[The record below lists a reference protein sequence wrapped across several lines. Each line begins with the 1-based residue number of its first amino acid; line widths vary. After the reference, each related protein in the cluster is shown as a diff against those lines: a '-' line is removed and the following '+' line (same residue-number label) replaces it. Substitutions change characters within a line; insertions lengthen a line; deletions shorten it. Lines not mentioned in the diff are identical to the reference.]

1 MKKMLMLILILGI
14 ASFANAAIS
23 LQTSTS
29 GTSFS
34 DPGAAITLLP
44 SDTVWIGVN
53 QDIAEN
59 FAAYVIMDTT
69 SLGSWTGLSA
79 IYSPPALAAVVGW
92 TYYGTGV
99 DPGMD
104 AWFGDFTLPGLEQGG
119 PGVFGAVQF
128 HCEAPGDVLITLYD
142 EAFVPVDTL
151 TIHQIPEP
159 ATMAL
164 LGLGGL
170 FLRRRK

>member
-1 MKKMLMLILILGI
+1 MKKLLILVMVLALSSM
-14 ASFANAAIS
+14 ASATITLVVDGVDA
-23 LQTSTS
+23 
-29 GTSFS
+29 
-34 DPGAAITLLP
+34 GAAITLLP

-159 ATMAL
+159 ATIAL
-164 LGLGGL
+164 LCLGGL
-170 FLRRRK
+170 LIRKKK